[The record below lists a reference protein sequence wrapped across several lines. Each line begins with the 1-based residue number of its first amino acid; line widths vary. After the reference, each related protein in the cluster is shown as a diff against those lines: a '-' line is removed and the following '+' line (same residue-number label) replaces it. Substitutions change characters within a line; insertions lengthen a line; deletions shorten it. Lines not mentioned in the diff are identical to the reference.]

1 MKFFIFFIGIIFLNS
16 CNKCKEPDCNK
27 IVPEEPKV
35 RLTFSMKYG
44 DKDLKINEFYST
56 ESKDTFRTTQL
67 KFYISNIRLTQ
78 KNGTE
83 YIEPESY
90 HLFSL
95 ENPDKKSIIIKGVP
109 PGEYE
114 KISFAL
120 GIDSIRNHSGDQV
133 GDLDPANGMF
143 WTWSD
148 GYLFLR
154 YEGVLKKTPPK
165 GLIVH
170 IGEDAYY
177 TPYTIA
183 FSSPIKIE
191 KNTEFTIP
199 LKFNLYNLFNYP
211 NVVAVDSLSHGFP
224 GNVLKNLP
232 YLISLN

>member
-1 MKFFIFFIGIIFLNS
+1 
-16 CNKCKEPDCNK
+16 
-27 IVPEEPKV
+27 
-35 RLTFSMKYG
+35 
-44 DKDLKINEFYST
+44 
-56 ESKDTFRTTQL
+56 
-67 KFYISNIRLTQ
+67 
-78 KNGTE
+78 
-83 YIEPESY
+83 
-90 HLFSL
+90 L
-95 ENPDKKSIIIKGVP
+95 ENPDKKSILIKGVP
-109 PGEYE
+109 PGEYD

-224 GNVLKNLP
+224 GNVLNNLP